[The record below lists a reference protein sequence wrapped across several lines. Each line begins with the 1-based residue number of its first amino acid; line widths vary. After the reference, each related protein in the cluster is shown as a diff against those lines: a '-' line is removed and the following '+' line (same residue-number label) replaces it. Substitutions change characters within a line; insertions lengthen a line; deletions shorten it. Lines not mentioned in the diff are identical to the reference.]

1 MGAKLLIV
9 DTSLASQTFPQ
20 DTATTSTAQGF
31 AYQRLRFDLAIALL
45 LSLSLACDGSGSSKT
60 QGGRLEARWAGSDT
74 GRISAP
80 GAAEWCEDQRRLEI
94 RAIAGDTGVALA
106 IYPNV
111 ILSPDT
117 YPVVGPARR
126 DSVVPSAR
134 VGLRLFGATAVKG
147 FQGDSGTVVLERTD
161 SGQLSGHMGVRARS
175 VSNNDRVTVTG
186 EFRNLTVVDQV
197 RGCIP
202 EAPPNSMDQV
212 IESGDTDDVD

>member
-9 DTSLASQTFPQ
+9 YTSLAPPTFPQ
-20 DTATTSTAQGF
+20 DIATTSTAHGF
-31 AYQRLRFDLAIALL
+31 PHQRLRFDLAFALL
-45 LSLSLACDGSGSSKT
+45 LLLSPACDGSESKAP
-60 QGGRLEARWAGSDT
+60 GGRLEARWAGSDT

-80 GAAEWCEDQRRLEI
+80 AAAEWCDGQRRLEI

-117 YPVVGPARR
+117 YPVAGPARR
-126 DSVVPSAR
+126 DSMVPSAR
-134 VGLRLFGATAVKG
+134 VGLRWFGATAIKG
-147 FQGDSGTVVLERTD
+147 FQGDSGAVVLEHTD
-161 SGQLSGHMGVRARS
+161 SGQLSGNVGVRARS

-202 EAPPNSMDQV
+202 ESSSDSMEQV
-212 IESGDTDDVD
+212 IESGDIDDVD

>member
-1 MGAKLLIV
+1 MGANLLIV
-9 DTSLASQTFPQ
+9 ATSLSPQTFPQ
-20 DTATTSTAQGF
+20 DTAITSTAHGF
-31 AYQRLRFDLAIALL
+31 AYQRLRFDLAFALL

-60 QGGRLEARWAGSDT
+60 QGGRFEARWAGSDT
-74 GRISAP
+74 GQISAP
-80 GAAEWCEDQRRLEI
+80 AAAEWCDGQRRLEI

-117 YPVVGPARR
+117 YPVAGPARS
-126 DSVVPSAR
+126 DSVAPSAR
-134 VGLRLFGATAVKG
+134 VGLRWFGATAIKG
-147 FQGDSGTVVLERTD
+147 FQGDSGAVVLERTD
-161 SGQLSGHMGVRARS
+161 SGQLSGNVGVRARS

-202 EAPPNSMDQV
+202 ESPPDSMEQV
-212 IESGDTDDVD
+212 IEPGDIDDVD